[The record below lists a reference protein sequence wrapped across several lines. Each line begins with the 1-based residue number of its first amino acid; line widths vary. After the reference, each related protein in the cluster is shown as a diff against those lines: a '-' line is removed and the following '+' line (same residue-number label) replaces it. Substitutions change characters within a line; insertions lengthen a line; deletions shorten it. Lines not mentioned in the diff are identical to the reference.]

1 MRPRLDT
8 ATRWVYPPLDA
19 EITAVGLEEVDTYV
33 LHLYNTI
40 AQYIATRPILEICLA
55 AERQPGVQVT
65 RKWWEHAGLTFGH
78 EARMVGGGTGEL

>member
-1 MRPRLDT
+1 MGM
-8 ATRWVYPPLDA
+8 WFYPPLDA

-55 AERQPGVQVT
+55 AERRLGVCVN
-65 RKWWEHAGLTFGH
+65 RRWWEQASLNFGKESGR
-78 EARMVGGGTGEL
+78 EAEGVGGLEA